1 MKKLF
6 LLVNS
11 LLFSLLWLPVAH
23 AQESPVALVTN
34 TSGQVRTSL
43 MKENSSNTAEIRKE
57 VEAVLF
63 PRFDF
68 TRMTALAVG
77 KYWKQAT
84 PEQKNALSTEF
95 KILLTNTYF
104 NTMLRYRDAK
114 ISVKQDELVESDGKQ
129 ATVKS
134 DVMVANAKDPV
145 SIDYVLYNTEDG
157 WKVFN
162 VNVEGASLVT
172 VYRNQFGEEISKSGI
187 DGLIQ
192 SLHTKNVANGTP
204 DATAASAP
212 GKH

>member
-1 MKKLF
+1 MKKFFILI
-6 LLVNS
+6 NS
-11 LLFSLLWLPVAH
+11 LLFSLLGLSLAH
-23 AQESPVALVTN
+23 AQENPMVLVTN
-34 TSGQVRTSL
+34 TSGQVHASL

-77 KYWKQAT
+77 KNWKQAT
-84 PEQKNALSTEF
+84 PEQKTALATEF

-114 ISVKQDELVESDGKQ
+114 ISVKPDVLLENDGKQ

-134 DVMVANAKDPV
+134 AVMVANATDPI

-192 SLHTKNVANGTP
+192 SLRTKNAANGTP
-204 DATAASAP
+204 EATAASAT
-212 GKH
+212 GKN

>member
-6 LLVNS
+6 ILINS
-11 LLFSLLWLPVAH
+11 VLFSLLWLSLAH
-23 AQESPVALVTN
+23 AQESPMVVVTN
-34 TSGQVRTSL
+34 TSGQVHTSL
-43 MKENSSNTAEIRKE
+43 MKENSSNTADVRKE

-77 KYWKQAT
+77 KNWKQAT
-84 PEQKNALSTEF
+84 PEQKTALATEF
-95 KILLTNTYF
+95 KTLLTNTYF

-114 ISVKQDELVESDGKQ
+114 ISVKPDVLLENDGKQ

-134 DVMVANAKDPV
+134 AVMVANAKDSI

-172 VYRNQFGEEISKSGI
+172 VYRNEFGEEISKSGI

-192 SLHTKNVANGTP
+192 SLHTKNVANSTP
-204 DATAASAP
+204 DAAATSAP
-212 GKH
+212 GKN

>member
-1 MKKLF
+1 M
-6 LLVNS
+6 
-11 LLFSLLWLPVAH
+11 
-23 AQESPVALVTN
+23 
-34 TSGQVRTSL
+34 R
-43 MKENSSNTAEIRKE
+43 
-57 VEAVLF
+57 
-63 PRFDF
+63 
-68 TRMTALAVG
+68 ALAVV
-77 KYWKQAT
+77 KNCKQAT
-84 PEQKNALSTEF
+84 PEQKTALATEF

-114 ISVKQDELVESDGKQ
+114 ISVKPDVLLENDGKQ

-134 DVMVANAKDPV
+134 AVMVANATDPI

-192 SLHTKNVANGTP
+192 SLRTKNAANGTP
-204 DATAASAP
+204 EATAASAT
-212 GKH
+212 GKN